1 MLNEKKKLQNFM
13 TNEYQYK
20 CYSNVIGLELRPIGD
35 TKPWVLCPATQ
46 NPFSA
51 SMNCLLLIKTSSRIQ
66 FINKMQDIQ
75 TTIETSTV
83 MSEARK

>member
-13 TNEYQYK
+13 TNEQYK
-20 CYSNVIGLELRPIGD
+20 CYSNVDWFRAQANSETQNLG
-35 TKPWVLCPATQ
+35 VLCPATQ